1 MLFKG
6 KTAIVTGATSG
17 IGLGIVRGLAESGA
31 DVILNSFT
39 DTAQDHALAQSIAA
53 EFKVTARYV
62 CADMRDGQA
71 CRQLLVDV
79 ERCDI
84 LVNNA

>member
-6 KTAIVTGATSG
+6 KTTIVTGATSR

-39 DTAQDHALAQSIAA
+39 DTAQDHALAQSITA
-53 EFKVTARYV
+53 EFKVTA
-62 CADMRDGQA
+62 
-71 CRQLLVDV
+71 
-79 ERCDI
+79 
-84 LVNNA
+84 